1 MPHRVIEEWFL
12 LGRYR
17 VLKLDRSVNGTCTR
31 YRINGKFYEPKNLCS
46 TDSSLSNFIAI
57 RTPESFLGA
66 AVEFI

>member
-17 VLKLDRSVNGTCTR
+17 VLKLDRAVSRSCAH
-31 YRINGKFYEPKNLCS
+31 YRINGKLYEPKQLAEA
-46 TDSSLSNFIAI
+46 SLNHYIAI

-66 AVEFI
+66 DVEFL